1 MSKKLNKLEIEKFSR
16 QIILK
21 NIGALGQK
29 KIQEAKVLIIGMGG
43 LGCPAA
49 EFLTRSGIGRLGLV
63 DHDLVS
69 LSNIHRQTLYSE
81 KDINKSKVKISK
93 KKLNEINP
101 KTRINIFNYKLNKIK
116 FNKIIKNYDYIIDAT
131 DNFESKFLIND
142 ISLDYKKFLV
152 VGAISKFDGHI
163 FSFDFK
169 NKNNP
174 SLRDFYQEEVVTD
187 DIFNC
192 EYDGILGT
200 VAGIVGTIQANEIL
214 KKILNIGQNLNGF
227 ILILDLLN
235 LIIRKVKLKKRN
247 YDHEN
252 KN

>member
-1 MSKKLNKLEIEKFSR
+1 MSTKLNKREIEKFSR

-29 KIQEAKVLIIGMGG
+29 KIREAKVLIIGMGG

-49 EFLTRSGIGRLGLV
+49 EFLTRSGIGTLGIV
-63 DHDLVS
+63 DHDRVS
-69 LSNIHRQTLYSE
+69 LSNIHRQTLYTE
-81 KDINKSKVKISK
+81 KNVNKSKVKIAK

-101 KTRINIFNYKLNKIK
+101 KTKINIFNYKLNKIK
-116 FNKIIKNYDYIIDAT
+116 FNKIIKNYDYIIDGT

-187 DIFNC
+187 EILNC

-214 KKILNIGQNLNGF
+214 KKILNIGKNLNGF

-235 LIIRKVKLKKRN
+235 LNIRKIKLKKR
-247 YDHEN
+247 
-252 KN
+252 K

>member
-1 MSKKLNKLEIEKFSR
+1 MSKKLNKKEIEKFSR
-16 QIILK
+16 QIILR
-21 NIGALGQK
+21 NIGASGQK

-49 EFLTRSGIGRLGLV
+49 EFLTRSGIGTLGLV
-63 DHDLVS
+63 DYDKVG

-101 KTRINIFNYKLNKIK
+101 KTKINIFDYKLDKIK
-116 FNKIIKNYDYIIDAT
+116 LNKIIKNYNYIIDGT

-142 ISLDYKKFLV
+142 LSLKYKKFLIA
-152 VGAISKFDGHI
+152 GAISKFDGHI
-163 FSFDFK
+163 FNFDFK

-187 DIFNC
+187 DILNC

-200 VAGIVGTIQANEIL
+200 VAGIIGTIQANETL

-227 ILILDLLN
+227 ILIVDLLN
-235 LIIRKVKLKKRN
+235 LSMRRVKLKKR
-247 YDHEN
+247 
-252 KN
+252 K

>member
-1 MSKKLNKLEIEKFSR
+1 MSTKLSKIEIEKFSR

-21 NIGALGQK
+21 NIGALGQR
-29 KIQEAKVLIIGMGG
+29 KIQDAKVLIIGMGG

-49 EFLTRSGIGRLGLV
+49 EFLTRSGIGTLGIV
-63 DHDLVS
+63 DYDKVN
-69 LSNIHRQTLYSE
+69 LSNIHRQTLYTE
-81 KDINKSKVKISK
+81 KDINKSKVKIAK

-101 KTRINIFNYKLNKIK
+101 KTKINIFNYKLNKIK
-116 FNKIIKNYDYIIDAT
+116 FKKIIKNYEYIIDGT

-235 LIIRKVKLKKRN
+235 LNIRRVKLKKR
-247 YDHEN
+247 
-252 KN
+252 KK

>member
-1 MSKKLNKLEIEKFSR
+1 MSKKLNKKEIEKFSR
-16 QIILK
+16 QIILR

-49 EFLTRSGIGRLGLV
+49 EFLTRSGIGSLGLADYDRV
-63 DHDLVS
+63 G

-116 FNKIIKNYDYIIDAT
+116 FNKIIKNYNYIIDGT

-142 ISLDYKKFLV
+142 LSFKYKKFLV
-152 VGAISKFDGHI
+152 SGAISGFDGHI

-187 DIFNC
+187 DILNC

-200 VAGIVGTIQANEIL
+200 VAGIVGTMQANEIL

-235 LIIRKVKLKKRN
+235 LNIRRVKLKKR
-247 YDHEN
+247 
-252 KN
+252 KK

>member
-1 MSKKLNKLEIEKFSR
+1 MSTKLNKREIEKFSR

-29 KIQEAKVLIIGMGG
+29 KIREAKVLIIGMGG

-49 EFLTRSGIGRLGLV
+49 EFLTRSGIGTLGIV
-63 DHDLVS
+63 DHDRVS
-69 LSNIHRQTLYSE
+69 LSNIHRQTLYTE
-81 KDINKSKVKISK
+81 KNVNKSKVKIAK

-101 KTRINIFNYKLNKIK
+101 KTKINIFNYKLNKIK
-116 FNKIIKNYDYIIDAT
+116 FNKIIKNYDYIIDGT

-142 ISLDYKKFLV
+142 MSLDYKKFLV

-187 DIFNC
+187 EILNC

-214 KKILNIGQNLNGF
+214 KKILNIGENLNGF

-235 LIIRKVKLKKRN
+235 LDIRKIKLKKR
-247 YDHEN
+247 
-252 KN
+252 K

>member
-1 MSKKLNKLEIEKFSR
+1 MSKKLNKKEIEKFSR

-49 EFLTRSGIGRLGLV
+49 EFLTRSGIGTIGLV
-63 DHDLVS
+63 DYDKVS
-69 LSNIHRQTLYSE
+69 LSNIHRQTLYTE

-93 KKLNEINP
+93 KKLSEINP
-101 KTRINIFNYKLNKIK
+101 RAKLNIFDYKLDKIK
-116 FNKIIKNYDYIIDAT
+116 LSKIIKNYDYIIDGT

-142 ISLDYKKFLV
+142 LSLKYKKFLV
-152 VGAISKFDGHI
+152 AGAISKFDGHI
-163 FSFDFK
+163 FNFDFK
-169 NKNNP
+169 IKNNP
-174 SLRDFYQEEVVTD
+174 NLRDFYQDEIITD
-187 DIFNC
+187 DILNC

-200 VAGIVGTIQANEIL
+200 VAGIVGTMQANETL
-214 KKILNIGQNLNGF
+214 KKILSIGQDLNGF

-235 LIIRKVKLKKRN
+235 LNIRKVKFKKR
-247 YDHEN
+247 
-252 KN
+252 K

>member
-1 MSKKLNKLEIEKFSR
+1 MSTKLNKREIEKFSR

-29 KIQEAKVLIIGMGG
+29 KIREAKVLIIGMGG

-49 EFLTRSGIGRLGLV
+49 EFLTRSGIGTLGIV
-63 DHDLVS
+63 DHDRVS
-69 LSNIHRQTLYSE
+69 LSNIHRQTLYTE
-81 KDINKSKVKISK
+81 KNVNKSKVKIAK

-101 KTRINIFNYKLNKIK
+101 KTKINIFNYKLNKIK
-116 FNKIIKNYDYIIDAT
+116 FNKIIKNYDYIIDGT

-169 NKNNP
+169 NKNSP

-187 DIFNC
+187 EVLNC

-214 KKILNIGQNLNGF
+214 KKILNIGENLNGF
-227 ILILDLLN
+227 IFILDLLN
-235 LIIRKVKLKKRN
+235 LNIRKIKLKKR
-247 YDHEN
+247 
-252 KN
+252 K

>member
-1 MSKKLNKLEIEKFSR
+1 MSTKLNKREIEKFSR

-21 NIGALGQK
+21 NIGALGQR
-29 KIQEAKVLIIGMGG
+29 KIREAKVLIIGMGG

-49 EFLTRSGIGRLGLV
+49 EFLTRSGIGTLGIV
-63 DHDLVS
+63 DHDKVS
-69 LSNIHRQTLYSE
+69 LSNIHRQTLYTE
-81 KDINKSKVKISK
+81 KNVNKSKVKIAK

-101 KTRINIFNYKLNKIK
+101 KTKINIFNYKLNKIK
-116 FNKIIKNYDYIIDAT
+116 FNKIIKNYDYIIDGT

-200 VAGIVGTIQANEIL
+200 VAGIVGTMQANEIL
-214 KKILNIGQNLNGF
+214 RKILNIGQNLNGF
-227 ILILDLLN
+227 ILILNILDLN
-235 LIIRKVKLKKRN
+235 I
-247 YDHEN
+247 
-252 KN
+252 

>member
-1 MSKKLNKLEIEKFSR
+1 MSKKLNKKEIEKFSR
-16 QIILK
+16 QIILR

-43 LGCPAA
+43 LGCPAV
-49 EFLTRSGIGRLGLV
+49 EFLTRSGIGTLGLADYDKV
-63 DHDLVS
+63 G
-69 LSNIHRQTLYSE
+69 LSNIHRQILYSE

-93 KKLNEINP
+93 KKLNEINS
-101 KTRINIFNYKLNKIK
+101 KTRINIFDYKLDKIKLNKI
-116 FNKIIKNYDYIIDAT
+116 IKDYDYIIDGT

-142 ISLDYKKFLV
+142 LSLKYKKFLV
-152 VGAISKFDGHI
+152 AGAISKFDGHI

-169 NKNNP
+169 NINNP
-174 SLRDFYQEEVVTD
+174 SLRDFFQEKVVID
-187 DIFNC
+187 DILNC

-214 KKILNIGQNLNGF
+214 KKILNIGENLNGF

-235 LIIRKVKLKKRN
+235 LNIRKVKLKKR
-247 YDHEN
+247 
-252 KN
+252 K